1 MNAFRQP
8 GGALA
13 GTVQPSTAEEEAD
26 GAPSRSWRRYSRWGR
41 MAAVALIAAAAWVI
55 GREVARRIEDGDIAR
70 SSRRQPPL
78 PGLPAATRTVLNNN
92 TIMKMGFVGNLDGK
106 AIAYTAEADGL
117 VAGGQFRTDL
127 PLEALAAILRVSPD
141 AIAHP
146 RFPHQVDPNAEL
158 FRAQAGTLT
167 ANAKARSRDTRE
179 WQRQHGKTQ
188 DGVAAEWT
196 VRDFS
201 FTLTRLRHPDDEEK
215 AVLSAILRAAG
226 ETMPQPGDTMRAV
239 GVFRGTLDVGKI
251 AVAPGMLPLA
261 AQPDPA
267 AIMGT
272 ERSAPLP

>member
-1 MNAFRQP
+1 
-8 GGALA
+8 
-13 GTVQPSTAEEEAD
+13 
-26 GAPSRSWRRYSRWGR
+26 
-41 MAAVALIAAAAWVI
+41 MAAVALIAAAVAWAI
-55 GREVARRIEDGDIAR
+55 GRETAKRIEDGDIER

-92 TIMKMGFVGNLDGK
+92 TIMKMGFVGDLDGK

-127 PLEALAAILRVSPD
+127 PLEALAAILRVRPD

-146 RFPHQVDPNAEL
+146 RFPRQVDPDAEL

-167 ANAKARSRDTRE
+167 ANAKARSREKRA
-179 WQRQHGKTQ
+179 WQRQHGKTP
-188 DGVAAEWT
+188 DGVVAEWI

-201 FTLTRLRHPDDEEK
+201 FTLNRLRHPDDAEK

-239 GVFRGTLDVGKI
+239 GVFRGTLDAGRI

-261 AQPDPA
+261 AQPA
-267 AIMGT
+267 AAAPFGT